1 MGCPGQQDSQKGFEA
16 AVQGVSPPW
25 LPAWLSGGLLDDDAG
40 GYRIETLRLAEDG
53 ADRLG

>member
-16 AVQGVSPPW
+16 AVQGVSPLW
-25 LPAWLSGGLLDDDAG
+25 LPAWLPGGLLDDDAG